1 MFSVGLILILSLHL
15 TLDWIP
21 DTITK
26 CAQLNSAN
34 FHTGL
39 DCIVKIHE
47 FRFNILFKKCVWF
60 KILFIEYPINPF
72 SLMPSSTFTVWI
84 WLKGTQIPTFLILIL
99 YPTNRCALLMIDWQ
113 KDFLDTGGFGH
124 ALGNDVT
131 PLQAALRPAAAV
143 LAAARAARVAI
154 Q

>member
-1 MFSVGLILILSLHL
+1 
-15 TLDWIP
+15 
-21 DTITK
+21 
-26 CAQLNSAN
+26 
-34 FHTGL
+34 
-39 DCIVKIHE
+39 
-47 FRFNILFKKCVWF
+47 
-60 KILFIEYPINPF
+60 
-72 SLMPSSTFTVWI
+72 
-84 WLKGTQIPTFLILIL
+84 
-99 YPTNRCALLMIDWQ
+99 MIDWQ